1 MEHSNWTPA
10 QQIAEAASP
19 FEQSLQFVIRRKIG
33 PMSDHQKAWHHRD
46 HHANPPEGQTRPAW
60 RRAHKD
66 WRLWVV
72 VGLMLLAMLT
82 YVMTMDEAVQPGGKV
97 QEAVPA
103 APGL

>member
-1 MEHSNWTPA
+1 LTRQRSKD
-10 QQIAEAASP
+10 
-19 FEQSLQFVIRRKIG
+19 LQYLQNIIQWEIEPV
-33 PMSDHQKAWHHRD
+33 SDHQKRWHHRD
-46 HHANPPEGQTRPAW
+46 HHANPPEEKNGAAW

-66 WRLWVV
+66 WRLWLV

>member
-1 MEHSNWTPA
+1 
-10 QQIAEAASP
+10 
-19 FEQSLQFVIRRKIG
+19 
-33 PMSDHQKAWHHRD
+33 MSDNQKTWHHRD
-46 HHANPPEGQTRPAW
+46 HHANPREGENRAAW
-60 RRAHKD
+60 RKAHKD

-97 QEAVPA
+97 RDTVPA